1 MFSTGGPSGPPA
13 LLYKGNGMRA
23 AFVAVGLALLA
34 SLLPVGM
41 YPLADGPGALPQ
53 QMDVTALTCRD
64 LDADGRPPLPP
75 LWLDGYVSAQINTG
89 DVYLAWDAGR
99 WHMEVPPQLS
109 AQCRRTP
116 DMALTEAWKTAMLHF
131 RSPNEPGNIRD
142 ALNLGYATWKDAR
155 SLIRKKAARPEAI
168 AAVQESLFAALLLW
182 GDGHRAFKHGGG
194 RPPDVAELRPMA
206 RELAA
211 LSARLPVLTVGEALY
226 LVRAWP
232 VELAALTCRDTGGAA
247 GRGRF
252 FFMTG
257 RWLSGWAAAW
267 REREPN
273 PAAERGT
280 DADAT
285 EPEAGSAFID
295 GYCARHPAVPV
306 TNAWRDADDEIWRA
320 AEVGKHSCAD
330 IFRYGHDAVGWLLW
344 WDGYQSHP
352 STRLPAPEMF
362 VARSAAI
369 RTFCAAHPRMP
380 FPDAARKALAA
391 LPPSTTPPD
400 PLPAPGIA
408 AYADITE
415 NTAFHANA
423 PRQDTGMAAL
433 TCREWTEAETVAK
446 SVLSPEIWLDGYVS
460 AQMGLDYAPVGLW
473 RTKYFVAELPLVLA
487 SQCRRTP
494 GMAVTEAWKTAKMH
508 ERQEVKAYLGAPCSD
523 LLRLN
528 KKHSINFRA
537 LACWWDGRRGWL
549 ERGTYQE
556 EPQEAATDR
565 GRALE
570 SACKANPRKPLMQ
583 ILTGLR
589 GDAAR
594 PGAE

>member
-1 MFSTGGPSGPPA
+1 
-13 LLYKGNGMRA
+13 MRA
-23 AFVAVGLALLA
+23 AFVAIGLALLA
-34 SLLPVGM
+34 CLLPFGM
-41 YPLADGPGALPQ
+41 HSLAAGPGALPQ
-53 QMDVTALTCRD
+53 KMDVAALTCRD
-64 LDADGRPPLPP
+64 LDANGRPPLPP
-75 LWLDGYVSAQINTG
+75 LWLDGYVSAQINTD
-89 DVYLAWDAGR
+89 DVHLTWDAGHWR
-99 WHMEVPPQLS
+99 MGAPPELS

-142 ALNLGYATWKDAR
+142 ALTLGYATWKDAR

-211 LSARLPVLTVGEALY
+211 LSARLPILALGEALY
-226 LVRAWP
+226 LVREWP

-273 PAAERGT
+273 PAAEREKT

-285 EPEAGSAFID
+285 ESEAGSAFID
-295 GYCARHPAVPV
+295 AYCARHPAVPV
-306 TNAWRDADDEIWRA
+306 TRAWRDADDEIWRA
-320 AEVGKHSCAD
+320 SEVGKRSCAD

-352 STRLPAPEMF
+352 STRLPAPETF

-369 RTFCAAHPRMP
+369 RAFCAAHPRMP
-380 FPDAARKALAA
+380 FSDAARKALAA
-391 LPPSTTPPD
+391 LPPSTTPQG

-415 NTAFHANA
+415 NTAFHADA
-423 PRQDTGMAAL
+423 PQRYTGMAAL
-433 TCREWTEAETVAK
+433 TCREWAEAETAAK
-446 SVLSPEIWLDGYVS
+446 SVLPPEIWLDGYVS
-460 AQMGLDYAPVGLW
+460 AQMNLDYAPVGLW
-473 RTKYFVAELPLVLA
+473 RTKYFVAELPLILA

-494 GMAVTEAWKTAKMH
+494 DMAVTEAWKTAKMH

-528 KKHSINFRA
+528 KKHGVDFTSLA
-537 LACWWDGRRGWL
+537 LWWDGWRGWQ

-556 EPQEAATDR
+556 EPQEAVTDR

-570 SACKANPRKPLMQ
+570 AACKANPRKPLMQ
-583 ILTGLR
+583 ILIGLR
-589 GDAAR
+589 GHAAR
-594 PGAE
+594 PDAE